1 MFQVRKAQVF
11 PVHEETI
18 QLLNKPLMSKLHS
31 RFILVLYKHTSN
43 YRKHKIDYQKI
54 TTLKSMSTSV
64 YALRTYLFVL
74 KRTKIFHNSTVF
86 PTTQYFLLKL

>member
-18 QLLNKPLMSKLHS
+18 QLLNIPLMSKLHS
-31 RFILVLYKHTSN
+31 RFILVLYKHTIN

-54 TTLKSMSTSV
+54 VTLKSMSTSV

-74 KRTKIFHNSTVF
+74 KGTKIFHNSTVF